1 MIAKR
6 FHEFFFSQGFVTRDS
21 LTYYFARERA
31 EKIQTGQKQN
41 KANVEKITMKN
52 HLV

>member
-6 FHEFFFSQGFVTRDS
+6 FHEFFFTRFRDS

-31 EKIQTGQKQN
+31 EKIQTGQIKFAKVQCTQIEI
-41 KANVEKITMKN
+41 VQI
-52 HLV
+52 